1 MKQSHR
7 GGARPT
13 GGEGPTGEA
22 DSPLV
27 VRGLSVNLG
36 GRPVLRGVD
45 LTVSAGELVGLI
57 GPNGAGK
64 TTLIRA
70 ILGLVPAAAGSIEC
84 AAAVGYVPQRHEFA
98 WDFPISVRDAVL
110 GAVSVRLGLLARPR
124 LAHHRAVE
132 RALAKVG
139 MRELADRPV
148 AELSGGQ
155 RQRVLVA
162 RALALEP
169 SVLLLDEPFTGLDMP
184 TQELLMDLF
193 AFLAASGC
201 AVLMTTHDLVGARA
215 QCDRLCLINGT
226 VIGSGAPDQLRDAD
240 VWVRTFEVREDNPL
254 LSALGVVA

>member
-1 MKQSHR
+1 
-7 GGARPT
+7 
-13 GGEGPTGEA
+13 
-22 DSPLV
+22 
-27 VRGLSVNLG
+27 
-36 GRPVLRGVD
+36 
-45 LTVSAGELVGLI
+45 
-57 GPNGAGK
+57 
-64 TTLIRA
+64 
-70 ILGLVPAAAGSIEC
+70 
-84 AAAVGYVPQRHEFA
+84 
-98 WDFPISVRDAVL
+98 
-110 GAVSVRLGLLARPR
+110 
-124 LAHHRAVE
+124 
-132 RALAKVG
+132 

-193 AFLAASGC
+193 ASLAASGC

-226 VIGSGAPDQLRDAD
+226 VIGSGAPDQLCEAD